1 MNSER
6 FRRGSS
12 FIFFVA
18 CIVPLT
24 LVALTLAA
32 DFSKIILE
40 SQKAQT
46 VADAAARAA
55 ATAILENGTFR
66 TTCMAH
72 EVGCPEYLAKSMYT
86 YSVALGLVK
95 PSSCTE
101 VVVRTNDTN
110 IEVTIKYK
118 VTGLTLINMFGST
131 SSMDCLTASGT
142 ARICKGL
149 SGSGNECLYPGAN

>member
-1 MNSER
+1 VNSER

-55 ATAILENGTFR
+55 ATAIREDGTFR
-66 TTCMAH
+66 TCVG
-72 EVGCPEYLAKSMYT
+72 EVNCPKELAESMYA
-86 YSVALGLVK
+86 YSANLGLVEPGGCQTVSVITTGK
-95 PSSCTE
+95 
-101 VVVRTNDTN
+101 D
-110 IEVTIKYK
+110 IEVTIRYK

-131 SSMDCLTASGT
+131 SSVDCLTAQGT
-142 ARICKGL
+142 ARICQGQ
-149 SGSGNECLYPGAN
+149 SGGGNECLYPGAN

>member
-1 MNSER
+1 VNSER

-55 ATAILENGTFR
+55 ATAIEEDGTFR
-66 TTCMAH
+66 ACGA
-72 EVGCPEYLAKSMYT
+72 GADCPSGLADSVYA
-86 YSVALGLVK
+86 YSAKLGLVEAG
-95 PSSCTE
+95 SCQAVSVIATG
-101 VVVRTNDTN
+101 TD
-110 IEVTIKYK
+110 IEVTIRYK

-131 SSMDCLTASGT
+131 SSVDCLTAQGT
-142 ARICKGL
+142 ARICQGQ
-149 SGSGNECLYPGAN
+149 SGDGNECLYPGAN